1 MTENKDYLDGVEN
14 TEIKS
19 IADDYPVEEKEY
31 GVYKYVKKNNILLFD
46 GRYTNLN
53 NLSTRSIKIAKLRD
67 DLLADFSKVCEEDA
81 KKQGKNRNHF
91 ALYEMSLL
99 WLTQFL
105 NSDNIICKTV
115 KNKDIPININEV
127 KDLLKNSR
135 YNLSEAN
142 ASTLIKCAKK
152 ADILRQKGRGAES
165 YFIVNP
171 ILFNGSFVGK
181 ISKKVFIE
189 FNIAI
194 KELFPEKQF
203 NMCIDELLL
212 YKELPNNWNQ
222 K

>member
-1 MTENKDYLDGVEN
+1 MTINQDFLEGVED
-14 TEIKS
+14 TQIKS
-19 IADDYPVEEKEY
+19 IVDDYTVQEKVY
-31 GVYKYVKKNNILLFD
+31 GVYRYTDNKDILLFD

-53 NLSTRSIKIAKLRD
+53 NLTTRSTKIAELREN
-67 DLLADFSKVCEEDA
+67 LLAKFAEVCEEDA
-81 KKQGKNRNHF
+81 KKQGKTRNNF
-91 ALYEMSLL
+91 CSYEIALI

-105 NSDNIICKTV
+105 NSDNIICKV
-115 KNKDIPININEV
+115 VNKKAIPINTKEL
-127 KDLLKNSR
+127 KELLKNSR
-135 YNLSEAN
+135 YKISESTAN
-142 ASTLIKCAKK
+142 IIIRCAKK
-152 ADILRQKGRGAES
+152 ADVLRQKGTGNNA

-203 NMCIDELLL
+203 NMCIDELVL